1 MSKTS
6 TIAALIGAALVG
18 AVVALVVAPQV
29 VPPGLLPGIGAG
41 QEASV
46 AAEQP
51 AMPAGQNAEAD
62 KPAET
67 TPPAADSAAADSAA
81 PDGAASDSAAADSA
95 AIETEKGEVIAVVDG
110 ENLYEAD
117 LSAFIQQ
124 LPPQLQAQ
132 VQLLMP
138 QILDQLVNNQLT
150 TAAGRTAGLSGDR
163 EVQRRVGEIEDLIIG
178 QTYLQR
184 AIDERVSDATLE
196 TAYQEFLK
204 ENPPQRQLKA
214 RHILMETEEAAKE
227 VIVALDGGADFA
239 ELAKERSTGP
249 SGANGGDLPPFKAG
263 EMVPEFSD
271 AAFAM
276 DVGTHSTE
284 PVKTQFGWHV
294 IKLEEST
301 MTEPPAKEAVE
312 QQLRGELEQQAAAA
326 VYDELREGAQIEILF
341 GKPKA
346 GEAPAGEA
354 PAGNAPAGEEAP
366 AAEEPAPPA
375 NN

>member
-6 TIAALIGAALVG
+6 LNAALIGAALLG
-18 AVVALVVAPQV
+18 AVAALVIAPQV

-41 QEASV
+41 QEAAV
-46 AAEQP
+46 ADGAPGAQGTAEDKAAEATP
-51 AMPAGQNAEAD
+51 TAD
-62 KPAET
+62 
-67 TPPAADSAAADSAA
+67 DST
-81 PDGAASDSAAADSA
+81 
-95 AIETEKGEVIAVVDG
+95 AIEAEKGEVIAVVNG

-150 TAAGRTAGLSGDR
+150 IAAGRSSGLSGDG
-163 EVQRRVGEIEDLIIG
+163 EVRRRVGEIEDLIIG
-178 QTYLQR
+178 QIYLQR
-184 AIDERVSDATLE
+184 AIDERVTDAQVE
-196 TAYQEFLK
+196 TAYQDFLK
-204 ENPPQRQLKA
+204 ENPPERQLKA
-214 RHILMETEEAAKE
+214 RHILVETEEAAKE

-249 SGANGGDLPPFKAG
+249 SGTSGGELPPFKAG
-263 EMVPEFSD
+263 DMVPEFSD

-276 DVGTHSTE
+276 EVGSHSKA

-294 IKLEEST
+294 IKVEESA

-312 QQLRGELEQQAAAA
+312 PQLRGELEQQAASA
-326 VYDELREGAQIEILF
+326 VYDDLRKDARIDILF
-341 GKPKA
+341 GKPKD
-346 GEAPAGEA
+346 GEAPAA
-354 PAGNAPAGEEAP
+354 PDAPDDGSGA
-366 AAEEPAPPA
+366 
-375 NN
+375 